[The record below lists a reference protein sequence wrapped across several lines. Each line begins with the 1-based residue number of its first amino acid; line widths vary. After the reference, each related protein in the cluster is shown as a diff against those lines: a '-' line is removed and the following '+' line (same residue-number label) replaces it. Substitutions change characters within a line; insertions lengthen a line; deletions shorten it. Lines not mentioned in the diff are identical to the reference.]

1 MFFLS
6 LFANASNTNYILFLF
21 VAFTSTGHYKTN
33 FSFDSQLLSEEV
45 EVSLTPQVWSSVN
58 GSMRVGSATFA
69 LVVIEGTLIDATLP
83 LTMKQNFSTW
93 PLVAR

>member
-1 MFFLS
+1 M
-6 LFANASNTNYILFLF
+6 
-21 VAFTSTGHYKTN
+21 
-33 FSFDSQLLSEEV
+33 
-45 EVSLTPQVWSSVN
+45 SLTPQVWSSVN